1 MIAAII
7 GASLIFS
14 LGLFAGLWLGALL
27 DQSRNPEPDEHCEA
41 EGCGQSPAG
50 RRRAVTA
57 WADDFLLM
65 EK

>member
-27 DQSRNPEPDEHCEA
+27 DQSRGPEEDEHCEVEA
-41 EGCGQSPAG
+41 CGEPPAG
-50 RRRAVTA
+50 RRLAVTA
-57 WADDFLLM
+57 WDDDFFLL